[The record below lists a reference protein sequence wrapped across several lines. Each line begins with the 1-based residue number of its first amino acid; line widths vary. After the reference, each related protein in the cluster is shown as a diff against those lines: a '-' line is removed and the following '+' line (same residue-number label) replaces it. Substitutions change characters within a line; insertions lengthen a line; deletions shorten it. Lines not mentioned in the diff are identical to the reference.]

1 MPDFVRPLLRAAIAT
16 ALATAAGARLGLR
29 GVPARDGL
37 KLGAAVTAVIAAGV
51 AAGTTAPPVRAGM
64 IDRTPPGQGWGWLA
78 WQIPVGTVWTEE
90 MIFRGAVATV
100 ARRALGAERGRLL
113 QAALFGLA
121 HVPNARRAG
130 ESVAGTV
137 AVTGAAGWVFGWLA
151 DRSGSLLAP
160 MLAHLAI
167 NESGALA
174 TLAVR
179 RAYTAPTR
187 AAIQGSASSNA

>member
-78 WQIPVGTVWTEE
+78 WQIPVGTVWTEDLGNNKT
-90 MIFRGAVATV
+90 FRCRTITPLTIDPVGAI
-100 ARRALGAERGRLL
+100 G
-113 QAALFGLA
+113 
-121 HVPNARRAG
+121 
-130 ESVAGTV
+130 VAG
-137 AVTGAAGWVFGWLA
+137 A
-151 DRSGSLLAP
+151 DLSP
-160 MLAHLAI
+160 AI
-167 NESGALA
+167 
-174 TLAVR
+174 
-179 RAYTAPTR
+179 
-187 AAIQGSASSNA
+187 